1 MKQKQAIKS
10 KMGRP
15 FKQEGEKNTKE
26 KIFDAAIDLF
36 SQNGYERTSV
46 REIASA
52 IGLTEGAFYK
62 HYTNKESILDD
73 VFSYA
78 EKLVFT
84 PLPIE
89 QTLGMLQGMSIFRGL
104 LSPLP
109 DIISEEP
116 YVIKIM
122 RIMFHEMNHN
132 EKIRKYYQIEY
143 TEKADA
149 YMFALF
155 EKCIEIGSIRPCNVY
170 SLTKIFNTYRA
181 DWAFQNFIIRQDKPL
196 DLDKLR
202 IELNDM
208 ITFFEDLF
216 LPIEHKS

>member
-1 MKQKQAIKS
+1 MHQKQTTKP

-15 FKQEGEKNTKE
+15 FKQKGEKNTKE
-26 KIFDAAIDLF
+26 KILDVAIDLF
-36 SQNGYERTSV
+36 SKNGYERTSV

-62 HYTNKESILDD
+62 HYDNKEAVLDD
-73 VFSYA
+73 VFTYA
-78 EKLVFT
+78 EKVVFT

-89 QTLGMLQGMSIFRGL
+89 QTLGILQGMSIFRGL
-104 LSPLP
+104 LTPLP
-109 DIISEEP
+109 DIIAAEP

-132 EKIRKYYQIEY
+132 EKIRKYYQVEY

-149 YMFALF
+149 YMLALF
-155 EKCIEIGSIRPCNVY
+155 EKCVEIGSIRPCDVQ

-181 DWAFQNFIIRQDKPL
+181 EWAFQNFIVNQNKPL
-196 DLDKLR
+196 DIDKLR
-202 IELNDM
+202 KELNDM
-208 ITFFEDLF
+208 ISFFE
-216 LPIEHKS
+216 EHFGNRS